1 MSAAERR
8 LAVAQMPQ
16 RNERGWRWFCSS
28 GCSNCRS
35 PCACIDAS
43 WGSAADQSAAKCP
56 SFRLRERL
64 HDALLEGQPKRPWG
78 IALSAE
84 KCRLVVR
91 EMPHRAERSR
101 RWFCSC
107 GCSSRR
113 SPCACFPTC
122 AYTCDRTCTDAGS
135 RCRIRRVSKRPG
147 GRVCSGEA
155 GRVGEFRHDQRSRSA
170 GSAGGQRVAVLSLQ
184 SESAFNVEGAR
195 TSFCVGRW
203 GDR

>member
-1 MSAAERR
+1 
-8 LAVAQMPQ
+8 MPQ

-28 GCSNCRS
+28 GCSDRRS

-113 SPCACFPTC
+113 SPCACFRTC
-122 AYTCDRTCTDAGS
+122 ACTYTCDRTCTDAGS

-147 GRVCSGEA
+147 GRVCGISLQTRQCPRLQ
-155 GRVGEFRHDQRSRSA
+155 RVSW
-170 GSAGGQRVAVLSLQ
+170 GSAADQSAAKCPSFRLRERLHGDTADCAQRGAAFRGQRGALL
-184 SESAFNVEGAR
+184 EGQ
-195 TSFCVGRW
+195 
-203 GDR
+203 